1 MRLVARYGVDRALL
15 LGDAD
20 SRALQRGEEVHAHHR
35 VGDFVLEQLGQ
46 PVAQVVLEVAE
57 GEAVQ
62 HRVRQRVARD
72 VGDRHVAH
80 LLVDR
85 RDDARRRHARV
96 DHEAQ
101 AAAPL
106 QRLPLALAED
116 LHAALH
122 DLAVGDDHRFPVA
135 RLDQGRAPADVA
147 HLSRE
152 AVDAHPVADLHG
164 VVDLDG
170 EAAEQ
175 VAERVLHG
183 EGDHRREDRGGR
195 DDAREVDP
203 GAAQLHEAVDHVRHQ
218 DDDVLD
224 DARPLAPYEW
234 QEEPKCG
241 KAGKANDRDRG
252 DDAKE
257 RLHHGSGVG
266 ERQGIERDR
275 ARLAEHAD
283 QEQPQRIQVDRAL
296 RGPELQEQDREREG
310 EQRQPGHIGMQ
321 QPAQAVVVLAHQ
333 KRIRPM
339 SMSRHITQSPRKL
352 YQGWV
357 KVAGRFFSK
366 KKCPTQANA

>member
-1 MRLVARYGVDRALL
+1 M
-15 LGDAD
+15 
-20 SRALQRGEEVHAHHR
+20 HAHHGVR
-35 VGDFVLEQLGQ
+35 ELVLQQLGE
-46 PVAQVVLEVAE
+46 PIAQVVLEVAL

-62 HRVRQRVARD
+62 HRGRPGRARH

-80 LLVDR
+80 LFVDG
-85 RDDARRRHARV
+85 RDDARRRHARI

-116 LHAALH
+116 RHPAFH
-122 DLAVGDDHRFPVA
+122 DLAVGDDHGLPVA

-147 HLSRE
+147 HLARE
-152 AVDAHPVADLHG
+152 AVDAHPVADLDG

-175 VAERVLHG
+175 VAERVLHR
-183 EGDHRREDRGGR
+183 EGDHRGEDRRGG

-234 QEEPKCG
+234 QQEAKCG
-241 KAGKANDRDRG
+241 KAGNADERDRG
-252 DDAKE
+252 DDAKD
-257 RLHHGSGVG
+257 RLHHRGGVG
-266 ERQGIERDR
+266 ERQRMERDR
-275 ARLAEHAD
+275 AGLAEHAD
-283 QEQPQRIQVDRAL
+283 QEEPQRIQVDRAL
-296 RGPELQEQDREREG
+296 RGPELQEQDGEREG
-310 EQRQPGHIGMQ
+310 EEGQPGDFGMQ
-321 QPAQAVVVLAHQ
+321 ERAQAVVVLGHQ

-339 SMSRHITQSPRKL
+339 SMSRHITQSPSRL
-352 YQGWV
+352 YQGWL